1 RDNGSRR
8 GEGTQTAARARWPI
22 ARFRLGEEPPEDLSQ
37 VTTHTERIAMMWF
50 LAETAWKVA
59 GWPWPRYERRTIPAR
74 LFRPGTP
81 PPDGRRCH
89 GGGGPADTP
98 PARNPPRADARTARR
113 LPRARGVGRIPL
125 GHRGHDLR
133 SLRVRHRLVHGGGRS
148 PPRAIGLLHVVRAGW

>member
-1 RDNGSRR
+1 MKRAGLRRGNLRRPLTAAPRGAPGLESSRDNGSRR
-8 GEGTQTAARARWPI
+8 GVGTQTAARARWPI

-81 PPDGRRCH
+81 PPDDR
-89 GGGGPADTP
+89 
-98 PARNPPRADARTARR
+98 
-113 LPRARGVGRIPL
+113 
-125 GHRGHDLR
+125 
-133 SLRVRHRLVHGGGRS
+133 
-148 PPRAIGLLHVVRAGW
+148 